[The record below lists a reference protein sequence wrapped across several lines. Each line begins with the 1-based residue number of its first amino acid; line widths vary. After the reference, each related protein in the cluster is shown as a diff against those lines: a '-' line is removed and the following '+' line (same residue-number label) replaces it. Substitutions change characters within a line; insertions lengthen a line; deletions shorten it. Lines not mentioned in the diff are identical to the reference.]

1 MFLCHHA
8 DNSKKLFS
16 RLKAAKAATK
26 PFARHIMSHIMSHIS
41 FTPFEFLRDDF
52 MEDG

>member
-1 MFLCHHA
+1 MALFLCYHA
-8 DNSKKLFS
+8 DDSKKLFS
-16 RLKAAKAATK
+16 RRKAVKAVTK
-26 PFARHIMSHIMSHIS
+26 AFKSHIMWYIS